1 MSTLSDGDL
10 EAWEYYNEVYKS
22 KQMGLNDYQKAASR
36 TAIYKAEHSIL
47 YPALGLAGE
56 AGEVSNKVKK
66 MLRDGNFD
74 KQGIADGI
82 NHMFADIIQVHK
94 GPHFIASLTNCV
106 LVVVVHPVKNAI
118 NKFLYSG
125 SNDTEKKQ
133 NGDSD

>member
-74 KQGIADGI
+74 KQGIAAEIGDVLWYLAALSRDLNIDLHDLAMQNLEKLYGRK
-82 NHMFADIIQVHK
+82 AR
-94 GPHFIASLTNCV
+94 GTLTG
-106 LVVVVHPVKNAI
+106 
-118 NKFLYSG
+118 SG
-125 SNDTEKKQ
+125 DKR
-133 NGDSD
+133 